1 MRIHWDSTQRIL
13 TVEDNGTGM
22 TQQIIENHLLKV
34 GASRYQDPQFQKEYP
49 DFSPISRFGI
59 GVLSCFMIADDVEI
73 VTCHPDEDQARHL
86 TLRSVHGKDLV
97 RLLDKNTDNAVQTV
111 VPHRTIIRLT
121 LRLSTLVKG
130 VHKSPE

>member
-86 TLRSVHGKDLV
+86 TLRSVHGKYLV